1 MTWQEINMSTREY
14 MLGNVAIAR
23 GIVEGGG
30 QVISGYPGTPSS
42 EIIGT
47 LAGIKERDFYVEWS
61 VNEKVALEVAAGA
74 AMAGVRSVVTMKHVG
89 LNVAADPLLTL
100 AYTGVKGSMIIIVAD
115 DPSCHSSQNEQD
127 TRRYSQFSLIPCL
140 DPSTPQE
147 AKDMIPYAFEFSNKV
162 QMPVIFRPT
171 TRISHGKSDIE
182 LGSVEETRPAAEFV
196 KELER
201 WVMVPKNARIQ
212 HPRLLESQKI
222 MQEELDNSPWNYLEL
237 VDGAKVGVIASG
249 IASVYAKEAIIKQG
263 INASFLKIG
272 TYPVPA
278 NKIRT
283 LMENTEKIIIFEE
296 MEPIV
301 EEQVRIIAQQTGS
314 TVDIAGKI
322 PGPVPRIYELNT
334 DICAD
339 VLAEVLELERPDVP
353 AEVAEDFDYDRCR
366 IDLPMRPPVMCP
378 GCSHRASFHVMK
390 KVYGKDAIFP
400 SDIGCY
406 TLGIQSGTVDTTLC
420 MGGSIT
426 VASGMYQAGEKKPIC
441 CSIGDS
447 TFFHTG
453 MNGLLNAIYNKADI
467 TVTIVDNRITAMTGH
482 QPNPG
487 MGKLATGEPTIEVSL
502 EELCK
507 SMGAGFVETVDPYDL
522 EKTEEVFKR
531 AKEYKG
537 TSVVITRQFCVID
550 AKRSG
555 IRRKPFTIDAE
566 KCVGCKLC
574 VNLGCPAIEFDTTIK
589 KASINVMCTGCGVC
603 AALCKFDAIAEVKK

>member
-1 MTWQEINMSTREY
+1 MSTREY

-47 LAGIKERDFYVEWS
+47 LAGMKERNFYVEWS
-61 VNEKVALEVAAGA
+61 VNEKVAFEVAAGA

-89 LNVAADPLLTL
+89 LNVAADPLMTL

-147 AKDMIPYAFEFSNKV
+147 AKDMIPYAFELSNKV

-171 TRISHGKSDIE
+171 TRISHGKSDVE
-182 LGSVEETRPAAEFV
+182 LGPVNEEKPAANFQ

-201 WVMVPKNARIQ
+201 WVMVPKNARVRHI
-212 HPRLLESQKI
+212 HLLELQKDI
-222 MQEELDNSPWNYLEL
+222 LAELENSPWNELEINK
-237 VDGAKVGVIASG
+237 GAKLGVIASG

-263 INASFLKIG
+263 LNASFLKIG
-272 TYPVPA
+272 TYPVPE

-283 LMENTEKIIIFEE
+283 LLENVDQILVFEE
-296 MEPIV
+296 MEPVV
-301 EEQVRIIAQQTGS
+301 EEQVRIIAQQTGTS
-314 TVDIAGKI
+314 VEIIGKMQ
-322 PGPVPRIYELNT
+322 GPVPRVFELNT

-339 VLAEVLELERPDVP
+339 VLAEVLGLERTAVP
-353 AEVAEDFDYDRCR
+353 ADAGEDFDYDACR

-378 GCSHRASFHVMK
+378 GCSHRATFHVMK
-390 KVYGKDAIFP
+390 KVYGKNAIFP

-487 MGKLATGEPTIEVSL
+487 MGKTATGEPTVEVSL
-502 EELCK
+502 EALCRGL
-507 SMGAGFVETVDPYDL
+507 GAEFVEVVDPYDL
-522 EKTEEVFKR
+522 EQTEEVFKR
-531 AKEYKG
+531 AKSYEG
-537 TSVVITRQFCVID
+537 TSVVITRQYCIID
-550 AKRSG
+550 AKRAG
-555 IRRKPFTIDAE
+555 IRRKPFTVDAE
-566 KCVGCKLC
+566 KCVGCRLC
-574 VNLGCPAIEFDTTIK
+574 VNLGCPAIEFDTKTK
-589 KASINVMCTGCGVC
+589 KASINNMCTGCGVC
-603 AALCKFDAIAEVKK
+603 SRMCKFDAISEVRK

>member
-1 MTWQEINMSTREY
+1 MSTREY

-42 EIIGT
+42 EIIGS
-47 LAGIKERDFYVEWS
+47 LASMKERDFYVEWS

-89 LNVAADPLLTL
+89 LNVAADPLMTL
-100 AYTGVKGSMIIIVAD
+100 AYTGVEGSMVIIVAD

-140 DPSTPQE
+140 DPCTPQE
-147 AKDMIPYAFEFSNKV
+147 AKDMVPYAFEISNKF

-171 TRISHGKSDIE
+171 TRISHGKSDVE
-182 LGSVEETRPAAEFV
+182 LGHVNKSTQVADF
-196 KELER
+196 KKDLGR
-201 WVMVPKNARIQ
+201 WVMIPKYARIQ
-212 HPRLLESQKI
+212 HPRLLDIQGNINK
-222 MQEELDNSPWNYLEL
+222 ELENSPWNELEIKE
-237 VDGAKVGVIASG
+237 DTNIGIISSG
-249 IASVYAKEAIIKQG
+249 IASVYAKEAVIKQDL
-263 INASFLKIG
+263 IASFLKIG
-272 TYPVPA
+272 TYPVPEE
-278 NKIRT
+278 KIRRI
-283 LMENTEKIIIFEE
+283 MENSELLIVFEE
-296 MEPIV
+296 MEPVV
-301 EEQVRIIAQQTGS
+301 EELVRMIAQQTGS
-314 TVDIAGKI
+314 NVRIVGKMQ
-322 PGPVPRIYELNT
+322 GPVPRCYELNT

-339 VLAEVLELERPDVP
+339 VLADVLGLERPLVP
-353 AEVAEDFDYDRCR
+353 EEVTEDFDYKACR
-366 IDLPMRPPVMCP
+366 LELPMRPPVMCP
-378 GCSHRASFHVMK
+378 GCSHRPTFHIMK

-467 TVTIVDNRITAMTGH
+467 TVTIVDNRTTAMTGH

-487 MGKLATGEPTIEVSL
+487 MGKLATGEETVEVSL
-502 EELCK
+502 DALCRG
-507 SMGAGFVETVDPYDL
+507 MGAEFVEVFDPYDL
-522 EKTEEVFKR
+522 EQTEEVFKR
-531 AKEYKG
+531 AKEHRG
-537 TSVVITRQFCVID
+537 TSVVITDQLCVID

-555 IRRKPFTIDAE
+555 IRRKPFSIDAD
-566 KCVGCKLC
+566 KCTGCRIC
-574 VNLGCPAIEFDTTIK
+574 VNLGCPAIEFDVDAK
-589 KASINVMCTGCGVC
+589 KASVNVMCNGCGVC
-603 AALCKFDAIAEVKK
+603 ARMCKLDAISEVGI

>member
-1 MTWQEINMSTREY
+1 MVKREY

-47 LAGIKERDFYVEWS
+47 LAGMKERNFYVEWS

-74 AMAGVRSVVTMKHVG
+74 AMTGVRSVVTMKHVG
-89 LNVAADPLLTL
+89 LNVAADPLMTL
-100 AYTGVKGSMIIIVAD
+100 AYTGVRGSLVIIVAD

-140 DPSTPQE
+140 DPCTPQE
-147 AKDMIPYAFEFSNKV
+147 AKDMIPYAFEISNKL

-171 TRISHGKSDIE
+171 TRISHGKSDVE
-182 LGSVEETRPAAEFV
+182 LGPVNEDMPAADFR
-196 KELER
+196 KDLER
-201 WVMVPKNARIQ
+201 WVMVPRNARIQ
-212 HPRLLESQKI
+212 HPHLLELQKDI
-222 MQEELDNSPWNYLEL
+222 LEELENSPWNELEL
-237 VDGAKVGVIASG
+237 SEVASVGIIASG
-249 IASVYAKEAIIKQG
+249 IASVYAKEAVIKQG
-263 INASFLKIG
+263 IGASFLNIG
-272 TYPVPA
+272 TYPVPEK
-278 NKIRT
+278 KIRT
-283 LMENTEKIIIFEE
+283 LMENSDRIIIFEE
-296 MEPIV
+296 MEPVV
-301 EEQVRIIAQQTGS
+301 EEQVRIIAQETGLD
-314 TVDIAGKI
+314 VEIIGKI
-322 PGPVPRIYELNT
+322 QGPVPRIFELNT
-334 DICAD
+334 DVCAD
-339 VLAEVLELERPDVP
+339 VLAEVLGLERADVP
-353 AEVAEDFDYDRCR
+353 ADEGEDFDYDRCR
-366 IDLPMRPPVMCP
+366 VELPMRPPVMCP
-378 GCSHRASFHVMK
+378 GCSHRATFHVMK
-390 KVYGKDAIFP
+390 KVYGKNAIFP

-467 TVTIVDNRITAMTGH
+467 TVTIVDNRTTAMTGH

-487 MGKLATGEPTIEVSL
+487 MGKLATGEQTTEVCL
-502 EELCK
+502 ETLCK

-522 EKTEEVFKR
+522 DKAEEVFRR
-531 AKEYKG
+531 AKDYRG
-537 TSVVITRQFCVID
+537 TSVVITEQLCVID

-555 IRRKPFTIDAE
+555 IRRKPFVIDADR
-566 KCVGCKLC
+566 CVGCKKC
-574 VNLGCPAIEFDTTIK
+574 VNLGCPAIEFDVETK
-589 KASINVMCTGCGVC
+589 KASINMMCTGCGVC
-603 AALCKFDAIAEVKK
+603 DCLCMFDAISEVKK